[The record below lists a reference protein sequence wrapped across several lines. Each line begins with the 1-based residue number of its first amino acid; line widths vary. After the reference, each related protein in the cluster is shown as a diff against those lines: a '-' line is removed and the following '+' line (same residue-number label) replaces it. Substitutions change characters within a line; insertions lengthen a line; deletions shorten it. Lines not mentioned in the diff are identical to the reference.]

1 VADLVLHAR
10 PVETVFDLLGRDEN
24 DMTAALGWALAR
36 SPALL
41 QGFVGRVV
49 PGAVENVEAVLEL
62 QRHDAADGGFT
73 DIELRSSDAHVIV
86 EAKRGWGL
94 PSLGQLRR
102 YEASSA

>member
-1 VADLVLHAR
+1 MAELGPVAEFPAA
-10 PVETVFDLLGRDEN
+10 TVNG
-24 DMTAALGWALAR
+24 AAVPWCQDGADGG
-36 SPALL
+36 PAF
-41 QGFVGRVV
+41 GG
-49 PGAVENVEAVLEL
+49 PAGADV
-62 QRHDAADGGFT
+62 AADGGFT